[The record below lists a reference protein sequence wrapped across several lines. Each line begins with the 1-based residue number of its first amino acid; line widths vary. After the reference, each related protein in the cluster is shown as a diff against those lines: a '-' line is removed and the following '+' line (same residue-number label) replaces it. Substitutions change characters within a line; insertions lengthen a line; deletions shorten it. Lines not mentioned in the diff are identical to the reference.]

1 MKKIIRRTLAVALS
15 LSMVFSGFM
24 FSASKV
30 SAAVTDHLTD
40 PNYNLAYQQAATMGY
55 NSLIAGSLAN
65 LTDANLSQ
73 RVYPQPK
80 TYGSFTID
88 MGKYYTVDS
97 LDTIAF
103 MYNESNAETWPSKAG
118 GLILSYSQDGETFYD
133 VKQVTNIVGGSGA
146 WWQEIDVTDITAA
159 DVPDIDG
166 VRFVKVTY
174 PEQYTW
180 GVQLREFVIYNETGT
195 PEEAQVAQCDD
206 PADITFVSDTPEQLK
221 YTVVAG
227 EDQEDYVYDIYLNN
241 AKIANSVSAGTQYTV
256 EDLPLG
262 NYAVKAVSKYQGLE
276 SPGLVKNTTV
286 LRYDDVIA
294 DTTINYGYAKDWSL
308 DCGTSAEGSG
318 SPTNGIIS
326 SGNTD
331 YVTAHKGGQGGS
343 WHSVDIGSLWKA
355 SSFETIAVWFRSGTG
370 GTWPENGGLE
380 FQYSPDG
387 TNWSTV
393 ATLTQAEFTT
403 QRQAV
408 GAVPFRIK
416 ADVTNATGNVRYFR
430 VYFPNA
436 VGYGAQ
442 ITEFGIFDIDG
453 DAEPAQEVV
462 VDDPAD
468 FTAEATGYN
477 TITGT
482 ITAGEGQEDY
492 LYDVYVGGELKA
504 EDIEAGDYTITD
516 IASGTYDVI
525 CRSHYQGGYSTGLTV
540 SNVKVTSPEDWYA
553 DEDNVAPAGEI
564 SYVSSFYNENYDLE
578 QSQVAVDG
586 DIRTGEGTD
595 RCLRTGT
602 TQPQTIDVKLAK
614 PYQLNNLSKVIIG
627 YSNPRT
633 AAANTVVS
641 VSADGENFTQVA
653 STTGYTCKY
662 DNTTIN
668 ANLIE
673 IDESSTEFFQ
683 YVRFEISGGQ
693 SGWGYVVNEIG
704 VIASE
709 GEIPDN
715 YMDVTPYKATTPAT
729 APTKAGKIF
738 AGWFEDAAFTTP
750 YMGTTGYAYAK
761 FIDEKALT
769 VKFQTANDDSA
780 VRFVSTID
788 NCLDYQSAGFKFTGK
803 YGNATITE
811 KTKTVN
817 SVYETIKADGNTLT
831 PSEAFEN
838 DDSAYFF
845 TYTVRGMTDAS
856 TASTWSVTPFFVTP
870 DGTTVE
876 GTQGTYPP
884 SNN

>member
-24 FSASKV
+24 FSVAKTD
-30 SAAVTDHLTD
+30 AAVTDHLTD
-40 PNYNLAYQQAATMGY
+40 SNYNLAYQCAATTGY
-55 NSLIAGSLAN
+55 NSLIEGNLSR

-88 MGKYYTVDS
+88 MAKYYTVAS

-103 MYNESNAETWPSKAG
+103 MYNEDNNETWPSKAG

-133 VKQVTNIVGGSGA
+133 VKTVTNITKGSGA
-146 WWQEIDVTDITAA
+146 WWQEIDVTDVTAS
-159 DVPDIDG
+159 DVPAIDG

-174 PEQYTW
+174 PDQYTW

-262 NYAVKAVSKYQGLE
+262 NYTVKVVSKYQGLE

-308 DCGTSAEGSG
+308 DCGTSAEGQG
-318 SPTNGIIS
+318 NPTNGVIS
-326 SGNTD
+326 SND
-331 YVTAHKGGQGGS
+331 YVTAHIGGQGGS
-343 WHSVDIGSLWKA
+343 WHMVDIGSLWKA

-387 TNWSTV
+387 ENWSTV
-393 ATLTQAEFTT
+393 ATLTQAQFTA

-408 GAVPFRIK
+408 GIVPFRIK

-482 ITAGEGQEDY
+482 ITADEGQEDY
-492 LYDVYVGGELKA
+492 LYNVYVGGELKA

-516 IASGTYDVI
+516 INSGTYDVI

-586 DIRTGEGTD
+586 DIRTGEGTS

-602 TQPQTIDVKLAK
+602 TQPQTIDVQLAK

-693 SGWGYVVNEIG
+693 SNWGYVVNEIG
-704 VIASE
+704 IIASE
-709 GEIPDN
+709 GGIPDN
-715 YMDVTPYKATTPAT
+715 YMDVTPYKSTTPAT
-729 APTKAGKIF
+729 APTKAGKVF
-738 AGWFEDAAFTTP
+738 AGWYEDANFTTP

-761 FIDEKALT
+761 FIDEKVLD
-769 VKFQTANDDSA
+769 VKFQKKTDNTA

-788 NCLDYQSAGFKFTGK
+788 ESLDYQSAGFDFSGH
-803 YGNATITE
+803 YGDKVINTSKTIT
-811 KTKTVN
+811 K
-817 SVYETIKADGNTLT
+817 VYRTIVADSQTLT

-845 TYTVRGMTDAS
+845 TYTVRGMDGTTGSDW
-856 TASTWSVTPFFVTP
+856 TVTPFFVTA
-870 DGTTVE
+870 DGTKVS
-876 GTQGTYPP
+876 GTTGTYDM
-884 SNN
+884 